1 MGHPSIQGKFFL
13 PLSPPP
19 YPLTSQYMLVLGL
32 LIRLSGCLAMIRAR
46 SSTGTVVDLILC
58 QVLQGIGGGF
68 AAIAIQVSAQ
78 ASVAH
83 VDVAT
88 VTALVLLLSE
98 MGNSVGSAM
107 ATAIWTTWM
116 PIQLARNIPGGDE
129 TLVKELFGSIERIKD
144 YPLGDPIRT
153 GAVQAYHN
161 VM

>member
-1 MGHPSIQGKFFL
+1 
-13 PLSPPP
+13 
-19 YPLTSQYMLVLGL
+19 MLVLGL
-32 LIRLSGCLAMIRAR
+32 IIRLSGCLAMLRAR
-46 SSTGTVVDLILC
+46 SPTGTVPDLIAC

-98 MGNSVGSAM
+98 VGNSVGSAV
-107 ATAIWTTWM
+107 ATGIWTTYM
-116 PIQLARNIPGGDE
+116 PLELERLVPGAEGNT
-129 TLVKELFGSIERIKD
+129 TLVKELFGSMERIVE
-144 YPLGDPIRT
+144 YPMGDPVRM
-153 GAVQAYHN
+153 GAIEAYHS